1 MSAAAN
7 SATGER
13 ERIGEPA
20 LALIDLRNSAAYAGG
35 HHAGATHL
43 PSADLVL
50 RRHELPA
57 PGALL
62 RLCHDDGAALTAAA
76 TQLADWGY
84 RISDCLLIDAA
95 LLANWQQ
102 QDCLEAGNKTRQL
115 WSPSTTLALALDRFA
130 DPQPSNRRAL
140 DLACGSG
147 RDALQLAQRGY
158 RVVAV
163 DYKPDAL
170 ERLSASTTAA
180 GLDIRLRC
188 LDLEATGTDLAT
200 DPDFDSVA
208 LISVVRYLHRPLL
221 AQLPIWLSPGGLLVY
236 ETFVRGAER
245 FGGPRRP
252 AFLLEPGELA
262 QRFSGW
268 QILHDV
274 IAPLPDGRPVQQ
286 FIARKPTE
294 RS

>member
-1 MSAAAN
+1 MNEVA
-7 SATGER
+7 R
-13 ERIGEPA
+13 RPVGEPGQSDETA
-20 LALIDLRNSAAYAGG
+20 TALIDLRSLAEYRCG
-35 HHAGATHL
+35 HQAGATHL

-57 PGALL
+57 PGAQL
-62 RLCHDDGAALTAAA
+62 RLCHDDVAALSVVAA
-76 TQLADWGY
+76 QLSDWGY
-84 RISDCLLIDAA
+84 RIRDCQLIDSA
-95 LLANWQQ
+95 LLTNWQQ
-102 QDCLEAGNKTRQL
+102 QGSLETGSKTRQL
-115 WSPSTTLALALDRFA
+115 WSPSATLALALGCFA
-130 DPQPSNRRAL
+130 EPQPSNRRAL

-158 RVVAV
+158 HVLAV

-170 ERLSASTTAA
+170 ERLAASTTAA
-180 GLDIRLRC
+180 GLDISLRC
-188 LDLEATGTDLAT
+188 LDLEATGTDLVN
-200 DPDFDSVA
+200 DPDFDSLD
-208 LISVVRYLHRPLL
+208 LISVARYLHRPLL
-221 AQLPIWLSPGGLLVY
+221 AQLPDWLAPGGLLVY

-286 FIARKPTE
+286 FIARKPDALG
-294 RS
+294 